1 MEGALLLTESAKSFI
16 QSVFPFKFVYLASS
30 VAISTLVA
38 GELFKTLIHDKIFRT
53 PRGRIGRNG
62 TANKPSSRNQR
73 LYCIRLDRLCFNS
86 RLIIKSIPMIPL
98 INTLQIAKRTIKS
111 AKLIASFLLP
121 FGKEGAQ
128 IINLCFRELIIFYI
142 CRQHGSDISVIV
154 PFQKSITF
162 LADVL
167 FFVYNWCID
176 KYAALLFVSQGTL
189 IYQAFN

>member
-1 MEGALLLTESAKSFI
+1 MEETELLTSQVAETRGYI
-16 QSVFPFKFVYLASS
+16 ASGW
-30 VAISTLVA
+30 T
-38 GELFKTLIHDKIFRT
+38 GC
-53 PRGRIGRNG
+53 G
-62 TANKPSSRNQR
+62 
-73 LYCIRLDRLCFNS
+73 FNS

-111 AKLIASFLLP
+111 ATLIASFLLP

-162 LADVL
+162 LADVF

-176 KYAALLFVSQGTL
+176 K
-189 IYQAFN
+189 